1 MPAAKHPMMACT
13 ENPSPAGSALRWA
26 SILLCS
32 AALLGGCGGKGDK
45 TQSQV
50 AARVNDEEITI
61 YQVNNQLARS
71 GVTGEAAAKEASKK
85 ILDSLID
92 QTLLAQQAVRKKLDR
107 DPMVLQAIE
116 DTKRQ
121 ILAQAYVERLVYS
134 HSQPTAADAKE
145 FYASHQDL
153 FAKRKAYKFHAF
165 AIAKETFND
174 SLKSALDGAKSTADV
189 ASILKSRAIDAKQ
202 NEMQWMSEQVPME
215 MLAAIAKMKMGDIVT
230 LEQNGQMIIM
240 VLEGMVDSPIDEER
254 ARATIEKFIANT
266 KNKELLDNK
275 LKQLRAGEQIEYVGP
290 FAPEKPA
297 DATPPAP
304 VTKEP
309 QATTPQPQTEDFLQK
324 GLKGLK

>member
-1 MPAAKHPMMACT
+1 MPAAKQPMMART
-13 ENPSPAGSALRWA
+13 ETTCPATRWA
-26 SILLCS
+26 SILLCA

-45 TQSQV
+45 AQTQV

-71 GVTGEAAAKEASKK
+71 GVAGEAAAKEAAKK

-107 DPMVLQAIE
+107 DPLVMQAIE

-121 ILAQAYVERLVYS
+121 ILAQAYLERLVYS

-189 ASILKSRAIDAKQ
+189 ASILRSRAIDAKQ

-215 MLAAIAKMKMGDIVT
+215 MLTAIGKMKMGDIVT

-240 VLEGMVDSPIDEER
+240 VLEGVTDSPIDEER
-254 ARATIEKFIANT
+254 AQATIEKFIANT

-275 LKQLRAGEQIEYVGP
+275 LKQLRAGEQIEYLGT
-290 FAPEKPA
+290 FAPEQPA
-297 DATPPAP
+297 AAAPAPAP